1 MYMAIRENLVNLAM
15 KMDGTGK
22 VFTEEDALYIALDC
36 LLSDEQIDLIN
47 IMDRRISIT
56 AEDLS
61 EKSGKNIEET
71 ERLLD
76 EVRMI
81 GLVEDIYSHGRK
93 EWELLVVI
101 PGMVENAV
109 LNKKQFA
116 EHKVEIANMFRTVS
130 MMPPQ
135 LVPMIPIGGAGLAM
149 HVIPI
154 EKAIPA
160 GTKTVSH
167 EEISYWLKKYDYIS
181 VQDCQ
186 CRTVM
191 AAAGEWCGHTIKD
204 RCFYVG
210 DAARYIVSTGRGRR
224 VNYDEA
230 MQIMTEAEE
239 EGLMHQCS
247 NIDGPDE
254 IFTICNCCRC
264 GCQSLKNSFY
274 YNMPNANRS
283 NFIAKVDPEKCA
295 ACGQCVEYCPANAV
309 KLGQNLCMKTPTPEL
324 EERILKPE
332 EWGPEY
338 WNPEWRSK
346 RDYVVETGTA
356 PCKVECPAHI
366 SVQGYIRLA
375 AQGKFSDALELI
387 KKENPFP
394 AVCGRICP
402 HKCESECTRGCIDEG
417 VAVDEIK
424 KYIADQELKSDVRFI
439 PKKRHDYSDK
449 KIAIV
454 GSGPAGLSCAYYLA
468 LDGYAVTVFEKY
480 DKLGGMMTLG
490 IPSFRLEKD
499 VINAE
504 IEVLRELGVEFKTG
518 VEVGKDIT
526 LDELRTQGYKG
537 FYLAI
542 GAQAGRRLGIEGE
555 NAESVISGVDFLRNV
570 SLGKEAKLSGHVVV
584 IGGGNVAIDVARTAV
599 RENAGTVN
607 MYCLESR
614 KEMPALPEEIE
625 EANSENIKVNN
636 GWGPKRI
643 VVDNGKVTGVEF
655 KKCVSVF
662 DNGKFA
668 PKYDESDTITVPA
681 DYVLLSVGQS
691 IEWGKLLE
699 GSRVKLGRGSTAV
712 ADTLTYQTDEP
723 DIFVGG
729 DVFTGPKFAIN
740 AIAGGKQAAAYLSHY
755 AQPDQNMTVGLSRR
769 EFTALDKENVVIGSY
784 DDTPRQKIGHTKNM
798 TRTFRDNRETFT
810 EEQLKKETGRCLKC
824 GVSIVDENKCIGC
837 GLCTTK
843 CKFDAISIEK
853 RFDGQYVSLE
863 EAMANLEPYVLKVKG
878 KEVYREPANK

>member
-1 MYMAIRENLVNLAM
+1 MAIRENLVNLAM
-15 KMDGTGK
+15 KMDGTGRPIP
-22 VFTEEDALYIALDC
+22 EEDSLYIALDC
-36 LLSDEQIDLIN
+36 LMSDEQIELIN
-47 IMDRRISIT
+47 FMERRIPIT
-56 AEDLS
+56 AEELS
-61 EKSGKNIEET
+61 EKSGKNLEET
-71 ERLLD
+71 ERLLE

-81 GLVEDIYSHGRK
+81 GLVQDMYSRGRK
-93 EWELLVVI
+93 EWVLLVVI
-101 PGMVENAV
+101 PGIAENLV

-116 EHKVEIANMFRTVS
+116 EHKIEISKMFHDVS
-130 MMPPQ
+130 MMPPF

-154 EKAIPA
+154 EEAIPA

-167 EEISYWLKKYDYIS
+167 EQISHWLKKYDFIS

-191 AAAGEWCGHTIKD
+191 AALDEWCGHTIKD

-210 DAARYIVSTGRGRR
+210 DAGRYIVSTGRGRR

-230 MQIMTEAEE
+230 MQIMKEAEE

-264 GCQSLKNSFY
+264 GCQSLKNSFF

-295 ACGQCVEYCPANAV
+295 ACGECVEYCPANAV
-309 KLGQNLCMKTPTPEL
+309 KLGQSLCMKTPAPEL
-324 EERILKPE
+324 EEKILKPE
-332 EWGPEY
+332 EWGPEH

-346 RDYVVETGTA
+346 RDYVAETGTA

-366 SVQGYIRLA
+366 SVQAYIRLA
-375 AQGKFSDALELI
+375 AQGKFTDALELI

-394 AVCGRICP
+394 AICGRICP
-402 HKCESECTRGCIDEG
+402 HECESECTRGCIDEG

-424 KYIADQELKSDVRFI
+424 KYIADQELKSAVRFI
-439 PKKRHDYSDK
+439 PKKRHNYNDK

-454 GSGPAGLSCAYYLA
+454 GAGPAGLSCAYYLA
-468 LDGYAVTVFEKY
+468 LDGYTITVFEKH
-480 DKLGGMMTLG
+480 DKLGGMLTLG
-490 IPSFRLEKD
+490 IPAFRLEKD

-504 IEVLRELGVEFKTG
+504 IEVLRELGVKFKTG

-526 LDELRTQGYKG
+526 LDELRAQGYVG

-542 GAQAGRRLGIEGE
+542 GAQSGRKLGLDEEDAEG
-555 NAESVISGVDFLRNV
+555 VISGIDFLRNV
-570 SLGKEAKLSGHVVV
+570 NLGKEAKLSGNVIV

-599 RENAGTVN
+599 RANAEAVTL
-607 MYCLESR
+607 YCLESPE
-614 KEMPALPEEIE
+614 EMPALPEEIE
-625 EANSENIKVNN
+625 EATSENIRINN
-636 GWGPKRI
+636 SWGPKHI
-643 VVDNGKVTGVEF
+643 VVENGKVTGVEF

-662 DNGKFA
+662 DNGNFS
-668 PKYDESDTITVPA
+668 PKYDESETITVPA

-699 GSRVKLGRGSTAV
+699 GSKVKLGHGSTAV
-712 ADTLTYQTDEP
+712 ANTFTYQTDEP
-723 DIFVGG
+723 DVFVGG
-729 DVFTGPKFAIN
+729 DVFTGTKFAID

-755 AQPDQNMTVGLSRR
+755 VQPGQNLTIGLSQR
-769 EFTALDKENVVIGSY
+769 EFTALDKENVVIGGY
-784 DDTPRQKIGHTKNM
+784 DDTPRQKIGHTKGM
-798 TRTFRDNRETFT
+798 VKTFRDNRETFT
-810 EEQLKKETGRCLKC
+810 EEQLKKETDRCLKC
-824 GVSIVDENKCIGC
+824 GVSIVNENKCIGC
-837 GLCTTK
+837 ALCTTK

-853 RFDGQYVSLE
+853 RFDGQFISLE
-863 EAMANLEPYVLKVKG
+863 EAMANIEPYVLKVKG
-878 KEVYREPANK
+878 NEVYREPANK